1 MRSMKP
7 DPALSVRRVRIPTES
22 GSIPANVGQPM
33 LSAPPILPRRTIVTP
48 RCAI

>member
-7 DPALSVRRVRIPTES
+7 DPDLSVRRVRIPTES

-33 LSAPPILPRRTIVTP
+33 IRISSISVGGKS
-48 RCAI
+48 